1 MVLGADELVQLNML
15 IYQLGSK
22 ERVESSSSKMIGGG
36 EQPRWPCLDAP
47 GLSGSSD
54 EGWRV
59 IIGLVSMPDVDVY
72 VTGSTARLPS
82 KDAVAEFRRRGQKMA
97 MVPLS
102 FSESM
107 SAHL

>member
-1 MVLGADELVQLNML
+1 MALGADELVQLNML
-15 IYQLGSK
+15 ICQLGSK

-47 GLSGSSD
+47 SLSGSSD

-72 VTGSTARLPS
+72 ATGSTAQLLP
-82 KDAVAEFRRRGQKMA
+82 KDVVTEFRRRCQEMA
-97 MVPLS
+97 MVPRVS
-102 FSESM
+102 RNS
-107 SAHL
+107 